1 MSGRLVERGIAHRPE
16 QHGVGL
22 DHRFTRR
29 FGQWIARGRHSRRS
43 DGKVLQR
50 HVNPEPLGD
59 CLEHPLGFGDHF
71 RPDAIAGEDRDAVRF
86 HHVSPFPGLVSRLLS
101 YAPIRSSSSNVL
113 PMTSSPRSNMSRR

>member
-1 MSGRLVERGIAHRPE
+1 MVGGGPPPPADGRGPPFPPSAALRS
-16 QHGVGL
+16 
-22 DHRFTRR
+22 
-29 FGQWIARGRHSRRS
+29 ARGPPRARLPRRS

-86 HHVSPFPGLVSRLLS
+86 HHVSPFPDLVSRLLS